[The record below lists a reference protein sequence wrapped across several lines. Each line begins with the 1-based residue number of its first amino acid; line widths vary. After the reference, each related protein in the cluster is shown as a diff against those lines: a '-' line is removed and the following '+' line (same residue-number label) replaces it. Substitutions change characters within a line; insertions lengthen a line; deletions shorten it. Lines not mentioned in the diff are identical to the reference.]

1 MMPRMKQPIADPQVD
16 RYEIAVVA
24 HALDLLARLAEAG
37 EISTAEAAR
46 FLGISRS
53 TAYRL
58 LVTLQTRRFVEH
70 DRVSR
75 RWSLDTPFV
84 NMMTRVT
91 GTRLRSAALPSMRRL
106 LAEEQETVN
115 LAEFLDGELAYIHI
129 LESPQ
134 AFRMSN
140 VPGEPIPLH
149 ATALG
154 KAVIAAHPREEWPEL
169 VAGLDFER
177 ITATTLTT
185 PEALLAEL
193 ETVRR
198 RGWGEDRGET
208 AVGVVCFGA
217 PILGHS
223 GPPLGGLSIS
233 LPEARLDHGRA
244 ERLGKRV
251 SEEATRVSAELASRT
266 TDDAGGN

>member
-1 MMPRMKQPIADPQVD
+1 MRQPVAAAHID

-24 HALDLLARLAEAG
+24 HALDLLARLAETG

-84 NMMTRVT
+84 SMITRVT
-91 GTRLRSAALPSMRRL
+91 GTRLRSAALPSMRGL
-106 LAEEQETVN
+106 LGEEQETVN
-115 LAEFLDGELAYIHI
+115 LAEFLDGELVYIHI

-154 KAVIAAHPREEWPEL
+154 KAVIAAHPREEWSEL
-169 VAGLDFER
+169 VAGLDFQP
-177 ITATTLTT
+177 ITAATLTT

-208 AVGVVCFGA
+208 AVGVACFGA
-217 PILGHS
+217 AILGPS
-223 GPPLGGLSIS
+223 GAPLGGLSIS
-233 LPEARLDHGRA
+233 LPEARLDDGRA

-251 SEEATRVSAELASRT
+251 SKEATRVSAEMASRT
-266 TDDAGGN
+266 TGNGAGGD